1 MKEMT
6 VKVFR
11 FDPETDEKPHFQIY
25 LVRVNDG
32 ARVLHALHCIKEEH
46 DPSLSYAT
54 VAHRGSAAAVLSR

>member
-1 MKEMT
+1 MT

-11 FDPETDEKPHFQIY
+11 FDPETDEKPHFQTY

-46 DPSLSYAT
+46 DPSLSY
-54 VAHRGSAAAVLSR
+54 